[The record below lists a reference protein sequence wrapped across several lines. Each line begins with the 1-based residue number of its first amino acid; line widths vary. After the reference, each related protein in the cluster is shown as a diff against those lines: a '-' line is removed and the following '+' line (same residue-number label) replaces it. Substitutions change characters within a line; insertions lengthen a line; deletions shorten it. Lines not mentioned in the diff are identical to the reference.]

1 MRRSSLFAQIGF
13 ATCAVLV
20 AFSAPAAAWPERAVR
35 FIVPLGPG
43 SGVDITA
50 RLLGD
55 ALSKK
60 WGQPVV
66 IENRPGGDGVIAIT
80 GFISANDDHVLLFA
94 PTGSFSAHPYTNE
107 KLPYD
112 PAALAPVARVTNTIV
127 AFAVPASSDVKT
139 LKDLLDKVKA
149 EPGKLNW
156 ASATATNEFLFQG
169 YLKEMNLDMAKV
181 PYRDTV
187 SAINDLGEARIQMY
201 VGAYA
206 IMRPQVLA
214 GKVKVLAVTN
224 RDRAKGAPDIPTAAE
239 AGVPKLQFDGLV
251 GIFAPTKMPDAVRAQ
266 IAADAKAVIADPDIT
281 AKLTATGQNVAPG
294 TPAEFAAAQKEQTA
308 QVDAVAKLLGLKRA
322 Q

>member
-1 MRRSSLFAQIGF
+1 MRKMLAAAVACAALFA
-13 ATCAVLV
+13 L
-20 AFSAPAAAWPERAVR
+20 SAPAFAWPERAVR

-50 RLLGD
+50 RLMGD

-66 IENRPGGDGVIAIT
+66 VENKPGGDGIVAINS
-80 GFISANDDHVLLFA
+80 FIGSNDDHVLLFA
-94 PTGSFSAHPYTNE
+94 PTGSFSSHPYTND

-112 PAALAPVARVTNTIV
+112 PSALAPITRITNTIV
-127 AFAVPASSDVKT
+127 GIAVPASAGINS
-139 LKDLLDKVKA
+139 LKDLIDRVKK

-169 YLKEMNLDMAKV
+169 FLKENGLDMAKV

-187 SAINDLGEARIQMY
+187 SAINDLGEGRIQMY

-224 RDRAKGAPDIPTAAE
+224 DERAKGANDIPTVAE
-239 AGVPKLQFDGLV
+239 AGFPKLQFNGLV
-251 GIFAPTKMPDAVRAQ
+251 GIFGPTKIADAVRAQ
-266 IAADAKAVIADPDIT
+266 IAADAKEALGQPEIVER
-281 AKLTATGQNVAPG
+281 LTSTGQNVSPG
-294 TPAEFAAAQKEQTA
+294 NAAQFAAAQKEQTD
-308 QVDAVAKLLGLKRA
+308 QVDGVAKLLGLKRA